1 MILESCLVC
10 ILNMKMENKSQNY
23 FKSLELN
30 QKMKQSKMKNQ
41 KTTFYLTLSWNQI
54 IPILLVIP
62 TISKI
67 TYHNSRRNFRN
78 RKR

>member
-41 KTTFYLTLSWNQI
+41 KTTFYLTFSWNQI
-54 IPILLVIP
+54 ITILLVIP

-67 TYHNSRRNFRN
+67 TYRNSKRNFRS